1 MTSVIKVDTIQNS
14 SGTSSM
20 SIASNGFV
28 IPPAGGIIQT
38 QYTQIDAT
46 SQWTVNQN
54 TDKQITVLAVNIT
67 PVSANSIIKIEAMV
81 NGEWSDAGAPYNST
95 WFFFRDSTK
104 LATTVSSNNAGIL
117 MGTSLTYEAVDAS
130 STPEHANYMYFDSP
144 SSTSQITYTVGV
156 RTSQPSTYWNLN
168 RTHNNSGE
176 NGVSVI
182 TATEIAG

>member
-1 MTSVIKVDTIQNS
+1 LSKLYVNEIHPKTTGGTTSIIKPA
-14 SGTSSM
+14 SGS
-20 SIASNGFV
+20 
-28 IPPAGGIIQT
+28 IIQT

-46 SQWTVNQN
+46 SQWTVVQN
-54 TDKQITVLAVNIT
+54 TDKQITTLAVNIT
-67 PVSANSIIKIEAMV
+67 PASTNSIIKIEAMV

-144 SSTSQITYTVGV
+144 SSTSQITYVQTIMVKMV
-156 RTSQPSTYWNLN
+156 CL
-168 RTHNNSGE
+168 
-176 NGVSVI
+176 
-182 TATEIAG
+182 